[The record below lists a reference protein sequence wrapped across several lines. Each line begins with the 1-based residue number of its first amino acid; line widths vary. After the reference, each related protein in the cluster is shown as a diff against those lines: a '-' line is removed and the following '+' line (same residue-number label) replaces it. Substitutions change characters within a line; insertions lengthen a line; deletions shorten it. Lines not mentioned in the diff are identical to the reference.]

1 MECASARSP
10 LWLPQPRNSLQCSP
24 DIWDP
29 SPTPPPLPASP
40 PHPKFDCAP
49 FWDDVLC
56 MLRSSCVMWMYG
68 CHKWICTWKR
78 TLSDAASEMTAQSSA
93 GVWVN
98 TLQLIQAWRS
108 MPGDQSNDFSCWFWV
123 EPATGRLPAH
133 CSGPQAAG
141 GSPRG
146 SFFQI
151 PSNFPLSP
159 MLLGLHSFMTWGSS
173 PGL

>member
-68 CHKWICTWKR
+68 CHKWICIWKR

-98 TLQLIQAWRS
+98 TLQLIHSLLACFRKL
-108 MPGDQSNDFSCWFWV
+108 NNK
-123 EPATGRLPAH
+123 EAT
-133 CSGPQAAG
+133 
-141 GSPRG
+141 
-146 SFFQI
+146 
-151 PSNFPLSP
+151 
-159 MLLGLHSFMTWGSS
+159 SS
-173 PGL
+173 PAYFNLPGLTPSSSIPTSPYPLPVLSTHIYAHT